1 MEGKNSRLRES
12 LGERESSPKAKSK
25 AELNRS
31 GIVICVIFE
40 FHQPIRSQIRRRSD
54 AADRFVTDSYIMSLP
69 IASLQQVEDLLLGI
83 TLRNGGLMAIELAT
97 VCMFDVC

>member
-1 MEGKNSRLRES
+1 
-12 LGERESSPKAKSK
+12 
-25 AELNRS
+25 
-31 GIVICVIFE
+31 
-40 FHQPIRSQIRRRSD
+40 
-54 AADRFVTDSYIMSLP
+54 MSLP